1 MKAAKPKNGNGGL
14 AEEYSAESRRDED
27 EDEDEINGDTV
38 YELYS
43 PLHYLQ
49 QLMKVF
55 LRCLCFIFPS
65 RNHDQD
71 QNEEEEH
78 SDWTWRSS
86 GPWRRPTRPPI
97 STGEGGQV
105 N

>member
-55 LRCLCFIFPS
+55 LR
-65 RNHDQD
+65 RK
-71 QNEEEEH
+71 
-78 SDWTWRSS
+78 RSTVT
-86 GPWRRPTRPPI
+86 GHGGVPDL
-97 STGEGGQV
+97 GEGLQDRR
-105 N
+105 